1 MKKRVK
7 ELLDLNKIN
16 ALKYRNKFLGQTV
29 DIIVE
34 EIIDGKCVGHSSN
47 YLLVSFPSINN
58 KPNDLVKVKI
68 TKIGYPMCEG
78 VIDVIQ

>member
-34 EIIDGKCVGHSSN
+34 EIIDGKCVGH
-47 YLLVSFPSINN
+47 
-58 KPNDLVKVKI
+58 
-68 TKIGYPMCEG
+68 
-78 VIDVIQ
+78 